1 MQVILYDPKDP
12 KRMPPH
18 MPVFDAY
25 RSDDPGPL
33 EERVKLH
40 QQRMADGEE
49 DPYRFTCGCCDWKHP
64 AVKKARAKKLK
75 VLNRF
80 LRTGKLPP
88 FKLSTCG
95 QARTPRKLTDAEAAR
110 IVLPLPPL
118 RYKTCTAGLT
128 MQPGDYWIEKP
139 CSRYLE
145 TMGEERSEGGDTWT
159 CGCKVTNYEGGQSC
173 NPCQRHRGAFE
184 GTEDNE

>member
-1 MQVILYDPKDP
+1 MQVTLYDPKDP
-12 KRMPPH
+12 ERLPPH
-18 MPVFDAY
+18 RLADDALWPSQQAPSWEQE
-25 RSDDPGPL
+25 RNHTRDPEHYVLYPCACCNW
-33 EERVKLH
+33 K
-40 QQRMADGEE
+40 
-49 DPYRFTCGCCDWKHP
+49 DPW
-64 AVKKARAKKLK
+64 VKKARTKKLK

-80 LRTGKLPP
+80 LKTGKLPP
-88 FKLSTCG
+88 LKQSVCG
-95 QARTPRKLTDAEAAR
+95 QARTPRKMTDAEAAR
-110 IVLPLPPL
+110 IVLPFPPL
-118 RYKTCTAGLT
+118 QYKTFAAGLT

-184 GTEDNE
+184 GTEDND